1 MGCCP
6 SKVNNTSE
14 LCSTMPRERRMSPLN
29 ICIVGDSDRMEIMD
43 EIHLH

>member
-6 SKVNNTSE
+6 SKASNTSE
-14 LCSTMPRERRMSPLN
+14 LHTMPRERRMSPLN